1 MWLPWR
7 RKRARLRQIGE
18 AEAYGRT
25 YGDRTPD
32 VRIVAMEPR
41 RPRYRLRVSGEDL
54 RRQFE
59 QKLLGRVEKEKVTE
73 S

>member
-1 MWLPWR
+1 M
-7 RKRARLRQIGE
+7 
-18 AEAYGRT
+18 
-25 YGDRTPD
+25 YGDRTSE

-59 QKLLGRVEKEKVTE
+59 EKLGGRVEKETKA
-73 S
+73 

>member
-1 MWLPWR
+1 
-7 RKRARLRQIGE
+7 
-18 AEAYGRT
+18 
-25 YGDRTPD
+25 
-32 VRIVAMEPR
+32 MEPR

>member
-7 RKRARLRQIGE
+7 RRKARLRQIGE

-25 YGDRTPD
+25 YGDRTSE
-32 VRIVAMEPR
+32 VRIVSMEPR
-41 RPRYRLRVSGEDL
+41 RPRYQLNVSGEDL

-59 QKLLGRVEKEKVTE
+59 QKLLKRVENDKT
-73 S
+73 

>member
-7 RKRARLRQIGE
+7 RSKVRLRQIGE
-18 AEAYGRT
+18 AEAYGRM
-25 YGDRTPD
+25 YGDRTSE

-41 RPRYRLRVSGEDL
+41 RPRYRLRVTGEDL

-59 QKLLGRVEKEKVTE
+59 EKLGGRVEKQTKA
-73 S
+73 